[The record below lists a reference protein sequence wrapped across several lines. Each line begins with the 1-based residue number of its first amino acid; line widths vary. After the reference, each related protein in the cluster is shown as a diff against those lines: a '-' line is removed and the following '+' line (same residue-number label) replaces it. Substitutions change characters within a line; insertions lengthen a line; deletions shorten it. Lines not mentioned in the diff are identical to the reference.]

1 MQHRRKGRPAGPA
14 GANGRQGRNL
24 WMAQAVP
31 LLIARVLPTGLSGLA
46 AYPAWS
52 TGLSAGLGG
61 DWLSELH
68 ESSAT

>member
-1 MQHRRKGRPAGPA
+1 
-14 GANGRQGRNL
+14 
-24 WMAQAVP
+24 MAQAVP

-46 AYPAWS
+46 AYPACS

-61 DWLSELH
+61 DWLAELH